1 MEDPVILRKKHSR
14 NLSNPRAA
22 TKVLTSRDNWF
33 KGRRWWV
40 ELISSYGGRQTSLEV
55 HVHWAT
61 LTTEEQP
68 RKGDDKSP
76 QAFALFSIQKYL
88 EV

>member
-1 MEDPVILRKKHSR
+1 MNMEDPIILRKKHSR
-14 NLSNPRAA
+14 NLSNPRVG
-22 TKVLTSRDNWF
+22 TKVLISRENWF

-55 HVHWAT
+55 HVHWAIV
-61 LTTEEQP
+61 TTEEQP
-68 RKGDDKSP
+68 RKRDDKSP
-76 QAFALFSIQKYL
+76 QALFSIQKYS

>member
-14 NLSNPRAA
+14 NLSNPRVA

-40 ELISSYGGRQTSLEV
+40 ELISSYGRRQTSLEV

-61 LTTEEQP
+61 VTTEEQP

-76 QAFALFSIQKYL
+76 QAFALFSIQKYS